1 MDQLEII
8 RNKIFDREQLTRQLA
23 VWRFL
28 EKKIVF
34 TNGCFDI
41 LHRGHIEYL
50 AEAAGYGDI
59 LIIGLNT
66 DNSVRR
72 LKGPSRPVQDEHAR
86 AFILASLHIVTAVTL
101 FEEDTPYNLIKIV
114 QPDVLVKGGDYKSED
129 IVGSD
134 VVKAKDGKVITI
146 DFVKGFSTSGII
158 DKLFTPESQNGKS

>member
-1 MDQLEII
+1 MDPLDII
-8 RNKIFDREQLTRQLA
+8 KDKIFDHERLVRQLA

-50 AEAAGYGDI
+50 AKAAGYGDI

-66 DNSVRR
+66 DKSVSR
-72 LKGPSRPVQDEHAR
+72 LKGPSRPVQDENAR
-86 AFILASLHIVTAVTL
+86 AFLMASMHFVSAVTL
-101 FEEDTPYNLIKIV
+101 FEEDTPYNLIRIV

-129 IVGSD
+129 IVGND
-134 VVKAKDGKVITI
+134 VVKARGGKVITI
-146 DFVKGFSTSGII
+146 DFVKGYSTSGII
-158 DKLFTPESQNGKS
+158 DKLCTPES